1 MGYISCGKLNK
12 KNIYIVLS
20 VVCLVLEAIAFGNNY
35 NNSFRPLLDLEQ
47 EPTNGTNPTN
57 GSNNTNVTNLTNVTN
72 QTNATNQTDEQEE
85 NSGQAQ
91 EIKKFS
97 EHFLI
102 NNIFSYSF
110 TFILSFILYKIER
123 KNLGRNSLK
132 EKDNEENSSLSTIK
146 YIHNVSNNVYLSNK
160 ALLLFLIII
169 LLWIIIENLIK
180 LFSFLKLKDLDFWMF
195 EIIIITYLIKIKYK
209 KKIYLHHK
217 VIIFLNLII
226 VALFK
231 IIAIILSFADDC
243 NKSNDYFYSYN
254 YNYTSNNFN
263 MCLSEEELKS
273 FNENNTEYNLT
284 GGLKHYYVK
293 NFFFFAIGI
302 IGYLIVMTLRSY
314 INLEIKEKMDV
325 KYISEKKILILY
337 GLMGATI
344 NFIICII
351 TTFVKCKDKTKDRD
365 IYDYICK
372 VKYNDTLYF
381 DSFIAFFKPNY
392 NPLILIL
399 KTIFG
404 SIFFSL
410 NRYFSIL
417 IIKNFTP
424 VHLIFTFPI
433 YFLILKI
440 FLIIFTLVKEQSF
453 FSNNRMHFIEWKFS
467 LDFLEEILSSIGFLV
482 YLEIIELNFCK
493 LNYNLKRNISDRGDE
508 EKYGYIG
515 VGDEDADEDKDKKDK
530 EMENAS
536 SN

>member
-12 KNIYIVLS
+12 KYIYIVLS
-20 VVCLVLEAIAFGNNY
+20 VVFLVLEAIFFGKNY
-35 NNSFRPLLDLEQ
+35 NNSFRTLLDQ
-47 EPTNGTNPTN
+47 VPTNGANKTNE
-57 GSNNTNVTNLTNVTN
+57 
-72 QTNATNQTDEQEE
+72 TNQTDE
-85 NSGQAQ
+85 
-91 EIKKFS
+91 IFS

-132 EKDNEENSSLSTIK
+132 EKENEENSLLPTIK

-160 ALLLFLIII
+160 TLLLFLIKI
-169 LLWIIIENLIK
+169 LLWIIVENLNI
-180 LFSFLKLKDLDFWMF
+180 LFSFLKDLDFWMI
-195 EIIIITYLIKIKYK
+195 EIIIITYMIKIMYK
-209 KKIYLHHK
+209 KKLYLHHK

-231 IIAIILSFADDC
+231 IIAIILSFVDDC
-243 NKSNDYFYSYN
+243 NKGNDYYYLCN
-254 YNYTSNNFN
+254 YNYKSNKFN
-263 MCLSEEELKS
+263 MCLSEK
-273 FNENNTEYNLT
+273 ENNTEINST
-284 GGLKHYYVK
+284 GRLKHYYVM
-293 NFFFFAIGI
+293 NRSFVAIGI
-302 IGYLIVMTLRSY
+302 IGYLILMTLRSY
-314 INLEIKEKMDV
+314 INLEIKEKIDV
-325 KYISEKKILILY
+325 NYISEKKILMLY

-344 NFIICII
+344 SLIICII
-351 TTFVKCKDKTKDRD
+351 TTFVECKNEPSEKD
-365 IYDYICK
+365 IYNYLCK
-372 VKYNDTLYF
+372 VKYEDALYF
-381 DSFIAFFKPNY
+381 DSFSAFFQNVGD
-392 NPLILIL
+392 NWILIL

-404 SIFFSL
+404 SIFFSF

-424 VHLIFTFPI
+424 VHLIFTFPL

-440 FLIIFTLVKEQSF
+440 FLIIFTLIKEQSF

-515 VGDEDADEDKDKKDK
+515 IGDEDPDEDKDKKDK